1 MSAGSLFFEIFQ
13 DTSSGDFGIQ
23 IGEGPLLRC
32 HTHVLMRIRGF
43 MEKVREVGE
52 ELPRSCKE
60 DFIPSAVEVFK
71 KAGFKRLLQD
81 VEFSMFSQ
89 PMNRSKL
96 QDKSNVLTLAESPD
110 PFGNG
115 FSTAS
120 MLSGSH
126 GAIKRRDPFFL
137 AERYRIEGDIEKI
150 VELVRFVYTDHTS
163 FFEIVPRNSAQR
175 KELKDRMLGLLFMAD
190 TYSID
195 VLFSQLVDW
204 FLHKCWS
211 ACQAQNF
218 VDAFYQ
224 LQFFYHNECREQN
237 FKETLRIALTQRS
250 LCVRSHFRLVTRD
263 SRWST
268 LPFPFLH
275 SILQDDNLAIG
286 SETEVL
292 NLIERWNAQAD
303 KKKIEIVKLMIA
315 FRPDENSRKD
325 LELSFINLGF
335 DLGADATSKKNEDP
349 EDAEI
354 QALVRKVIRG
364 GKGAKPPRRNLNETQ
379 LTDALKEAEED
390 RAEDERARIE
400 AAEAKKKEE
409 MEQKFIAYHGKHQ
422 VAEGFSFNLKSG
434 QRIIQA
440 TPQRDAGT
448 YRLRVT
454 LTDPSDPKSMLW
466 NPNHEVFIGV
476 SYGTQALFGYICG
489 ISAFQGVFALR
500 TFSLS
505 TSKNK
510 REGDENIEIEAKNT
524 PVHLTGSGN
533 KVEFDVSLEAEMQ
546 RINRIVCCKLC
557 VILNNL
563 SITEDPFQISHD
575 TLKTGYGLRFN
586 ILAGENGVSE
596 EGIDVQ
602 LAWVGGGSVERL
614 EKEK

>member
-1 MSAGSLFFEIFQ
+1 MSRNRRRKKERRSL
-13 DTSSGDFGIQ
+13 SSASRNGDDVIT
-23 IGEGPLLRC
+23 P
-32 HTHVLMRIRGF
+32 
-43 MEKVREVGE
+43 EK
-52 ELPRSCKE
+52 PRSQSRRRAATDE
-60 DFIPSAVEVFK
+60 
-71 KAGFKRLLQD
+71 D
-81 VEFSMFSQ
+81 VEGKENIDASAPNSSPDVDASDPKAILVSKEQ
-89 PMNRSKL
+89 GAAVQRKRSK
-96 QDKSNVLTLAESPD
+96 S
-110 PFGNG
+110 
-115 FSTAS
+115 AS
-120 MLSGSH
+120 
-126 GAIKRRDPFFL
+126 KRQKQQ
-137 AERYRIEGDIEKI
+137 E
-150 VELVRFVYTDHTS
+150 
-163 FFEIVPRNSAQR
+163 
-175 KELKDRMLGLLFMAD
+175 
-190 TYSID
+190 
-195 VLFSQLVDW
+195 
-204 FLHKCWS
+204 
-211 ACQAQNF
+211 
-218 VDAFYQ
+218 DALNARQ
-224 LQFFYHNECREQN
+224 LQ
-237 FKETLRIALTQRS
+237 
-250 LCVRSHFRLVTRD
+250 
-263 SRWST
+263 
-268 LPFPFLH
+268 
-275 SILQDDNLAIG
+275 
-286 SETEVL
+286 
-292 NLIERWNAQAD
+292 
-303 KKKIEIVKLMIA
+303 
-315 FRPDENSRKD
+315 
-325 LELSFINLGF
+325 
-335 DLGADATSKKNEDP
+335 
-349 EDAEI
+349 
-354 QALVRKVIRG
+354 
-364 GKGAKPPRRNLNETQ
+364 
-379 LTDALKEAEED
+379 
-390 RAEDERARIE
+390 
-400 AAEAKKKEE
+400 AEAKKKEE